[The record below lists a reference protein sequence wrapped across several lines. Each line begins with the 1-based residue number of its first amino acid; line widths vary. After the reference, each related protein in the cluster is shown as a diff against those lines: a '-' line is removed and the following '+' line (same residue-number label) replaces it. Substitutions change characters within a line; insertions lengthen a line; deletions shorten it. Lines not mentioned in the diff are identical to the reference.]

1 MKIKER
7 IEEYGAK
14 SLINKELISLLTDIS
29 VEKLPNSLKELREG
43 IDIMKITDLQR
54 SKLNALFEVSARVS
68 REKLDT
74 NKISSPDDAAMLM
87 MEELRHEQKE
97 HFKILLLD
105 TKNNVRKVSEISIGS
120 LNSSIVHP
128 REVFKEAVVNV
139 ASSIILV
146 HNHPSGECEPSHE
159 DIVLTNRLDECGK
172 IIGIRVLDHIIIGDG
187 IYFSF
192 KEEGLI

>member
-172 IIGIRVLDHIIIGDG
+172 IMGIRVLDHIIIGDG

>member
-172 IIGIRVLDHIIIGDG
+172 IMGIRVLDHIIIGDG
-187 IYFSF
+187 VYFSF